1 MLEKQIEDLLKQKN
15 TLDSSVL
22 NLSKEKTTLSA
33 SIENYV
39 KREAETKA
47 ILADLSTQVIKLSGE
62 LKRSEMLKNENDRLL
77 VEIKSNEK
85 KKSDIIREISD
96 KRISIDTIETVEVNK
111 AELLNI
117 KKVIN
122 EEPARL
128 NSIKN
133 TAKRQNAE
141 NNNLSI
147 ELASV
152 TEKLESSKRENNSL
166 SERIAVKNKQ
176 LYTLNNKI
184 ATKTNELD
192 LINTK
197 FENAKNITAQLDA
210 KRAEYNELVKKNSEF
225 AISLNDLSN
234 RIYEETKKL
243 NTLEEEKEQ
252 LLLEIQGKSD
262 ELNKLN
268 SKIKLLNTKEIK
280 INTILQ

>member
-1 MLEKQIEDLLKQKN
+1 M
-15 TLDSSVL
+15 
-22 NLSKEKTTLSA
+22 
-33 SIENYV
+33 
-39 KREAETKA
+39 
-47 ILADLSTQVIKLSGE
+47 
-62 LKRSEMLKNENDRLL
+62 
-77 VEIKSNEK
+77 
-85 KKSDIIREISD
+85 
-96 KRISIDTIETVEVNK
+96 
-111 AELLNI
+111 
-117 KKVIN
+117 
-122 EEPARL
+122 
-128 NSIKN
+128 
-133 TAKRQNAE
+133 
-141 NNNLSI
+141 
-147 ELASV
+147 ASV